1 MEAARLGA
9 QSSHLYGG
17 GLGEL
22 DLNRRESRV
31 FGWDLNDWSW
41 DSEGFVATPVPT
53 AAAHGSGLNSSPS
66 SSEEAEAEVARNG
79 LGGDSD
85 KRKRVVVIDD
95 DDREDQDAIVNG
107 GGSLSLRIGGNAV
120 GAGAMEGGD
129 VNEDERNGKK
139 IRVQGGSS
147 SGPSCQ
153 VEGCGADLTA
163 AKDYHRRHKVCEMHA
178 KASTAVV
185 GNTVQRFCQQCSRFH
200 LLQEFD
206 EGKRSCRRRLAGHNR
221 RRRKT
226 RPDITIGG
234 AASIE
239 DKVSNYLLLSLIG
252 ICANLNSDSVQHSN
266 SQELLSTLL
275 KNLGSV
281 AKSLEPKELCKLLEA
296 YQSLQ
301 NGSNAGTSGTANAAE
316 EAAGPSNSQL
326 PFVNGSHR
334 GQASSSAV
342 PVQSKATIVVTPEP
356 TSCKLKDFDLNDTCH
371 DTEGF
376 EDGQEGS
383 PPPPFKAADS
393 PNCASWMQ
401 QDSNQSP
408 PQTSGNSDSTSTQSL
423 SSSNGDAQCRTD
435 KIVFKLFNK
444 VPSDLPPV
452 LRSQILGWLSS
463 SPTDI
468 ESYIRP
474 GCIILT
480 VYLRLVESAWRELSD
495 NMSLHLDKLL
505 NSSTGDFWASG
516 LVFVMVRRQLAF
528 MHNGQIMLDRPLASS
543 SHHYCKILRV
553 RPVAAPYSATIN
565 FRVEGFNLLS
575 NSSRLICSF
584 EGRSIFQEDT
594 GTVADDVNYEDSDIE
609 CLSFCCS
616 IPGPR
621 GRGFMEVEDSGFS
634 NGFFPFIIAEKDVC
648 SEVSELESIFESSS
662 NKNADANDIARDQAL
677 EFLNELGWLLHRAN
691 IMSKQDEMDTP
702 LATFNMWR
710 FRNLGIFAMERE
722 WCAVVKML
730 LDFLFIGL
738 IDVGSRSPEEVVL
751 SENLLHAAVRR
762 KSVQMIRFLLR
773 YKPNK
778 NLKGTAQT
786 YLFRPDAPGPST
798 ITPLHVAAATNDAED
813 VLDVLT
819 DDPGLVGISA
829 WSNARDETG
838 FTPEDYARQRG
849 NDAYLNLVQRK
860 IDKHL
865 GKGHVVLG
873 VPSSMC
879 SVITDGVKPGDVSLE
894 ICRPMSASVPG
905 CLLCTQQARVYPN
918 SRARTFLYRPA
929 MLTVMGVAVVC
940 VCVGILLHTF
950 PRVYAA
956 PTFRWELLER
966 GPM

>member
-9 QSSHLYGG
+9 QSSHLYGS

-22 DLNRRESRV
+22 DLNRRENRV
-31 FGWDLNDWSW
+31 FGWDLNDWNW
-41 DSEGFVATPVPT
+41 DSERFVATPVPT
-53 AAAHGSGLNSSPS
+53 AAANGSGLNSSPS

-79 LGGDSD
+79 GHRGDSD

-95 DDREDQDAIVNG
+95 DDREDQDMIVNG
-107 GGSLSLRIGGNAV
+107 GGSLSLRIGGSAV
-120 GAGAMEGGD
+120 GVGVMESSD
-129 VNEDERNGKK
+129 VNEDDRNGKK

-147 SGPSCQ
+147 NGPACQ
-153 VEGCGADLTA
+153 VEGCGADLSA

-226 RPDITIGG
+226 RPDIAIGG
-234 AASIE
+234 TASIE

-301 NGSNAGTSGTANAAE
+301 NGSNAGTSGTTNAAE
-316 EAAGPSNSQL
+316 EAAGPSNSKL
-326 PFVNGSHR
+326 PFGNGSHR
-334 GQASSSAV
+334 GQASSSVV
-342 PVQSKATIVVTPEP
+342 PVQSKATVVVTP
-356 TSCKLKDFDLNDTCH
+356 
-371 DTEGF
+371 GF

-383 PPPPFKAADS
+383 PTPAFKAADS

-401 QDSNQSP
+401 QDSTQSP

-480 VYLRLVESAWRELSD
+480 VYLRLVESAWRELSG

-505 NSSTGDFWASG
+505 NSSTDNFWASG
-516 LVFVMVRRQLAF
+516 LVFVMVRQQLAF
-528 MHNGQIMLDRPLASS
+528 MHNGQIMLDRPLAPS
-543 SHHYCKILRV
+543 SHQYCKILRV

-575 NSSRLICSF
+575 TSSRVICSY
-584 EGRSIFQEDT
+584 EGCCIFQEDT
-594 GTVADDVNYEDSDIE
+594 DTVADDAEDIE

-616 IPGPR
+616 VPGSR
-621 GRGFMEVEDSGFS
+621 GRGFIEVEDSGFS

-662 NKNADANDIARDQAL
+662 DEYAVVDDNARDQAL

-691 IMSKQDEMDTP
+691 RMSKQAETDTP
-702 LATFNMWR
+702 LAAFNMWR
-710 FRNLGIFAMERE
+710 FRKLGIFAMERE
-722 WCAVVKML
+722 WCAVVEML
-730 LDFLFIGL
+730 LNFLFIGL
-738 IDVGSRSPEEVVL
+738 VDLGSQSPEEMVL

-762 KSVQMIRFLLR
+762 KSVKMVRFLLR

-778 NLKGTAQT
+778 NSKGTAQT
-786 YLFRPDAPGPST
+786 YLFRPDALGPLT
-798 ITPLHVAAATNDAED
+798 ITPLHIAAATSDAED
-813 VLDVLT
+813 VLDALT

-849 NDAYLNLVQRK
+849 NDAYLNLVHKK

-879 SVITDGVKPGDVSLE
+879 SVIPDGAKPGDVSLE
-894 ICRPMSASVPG
+894 ICRPMSASVPR

-918 SRARTFLYRPA
+918 SGARTFLYRPA